1 VPRGG
6 HGVDSDDHTGCGII
20 LLVDSLTLFSPS
32 AQRWFGDALGEPT
45 EVQERG
51 WPEIAAGRN
60 ALLCAPTGSGKT
72 LAAFLWFVD
81 SIGRSPVPA
90 EARRCRVLYVSP
102 LKALTVDVERNL
114 SAPLRGIGLEAERR
128 GEPFRE
134 ARAAVRSGDTTSA
147 ERRDLVRHP
156 PDILITTP
164 ESLFLMLTSAAR
176 ETLRSVTTVI
186 VDEIHA
192 LAGTK
197 RGVHL
202 AVSLE
207 RLCALTDTDPQ
218 RIGLSA
224 TQRPLSEVARFL
236 GGGDREVV
244 IVDAGVHKPMEV
256 AIEVPVDDMSD
267 LDRGSERAGDVSTPH
282 APRRS
287 IWPAVTPRLLEL
299 IRAHRSTIVF
309 VNSRRLAERLS
320 GQLNDLAGEDL
331 VRAHH
336 GSIAREQRTA
346 VEEMLKEGR
355 LPAIIATSS
364 LELGIDMGAVDLVVQ
379 VGSPLT
385 VASGLQRIG
394 RAGHSVGVASRG
406 TIFPTHRGDLVEA
419 AAIVERMHEG
429 AIEETRVPRNPLD
442 ILAQQ
447 IVAMAALDTWDVEE
461 LQRTIVRAYP
471 FADLGTRAFEATLD
485 MLDGRYPSEEFGELR
500 ARIVWDRVA
509 GTVRGRAGAQ
519 RLAVTSGGTIPDR
532 GLYSVNIF
540 EDGRRVGEL
549 DEEMVY
555 ELRAGEV
562 FILGATSWRC
572 VDITPQQVLVLPA
585 PGEPGKIAFWHGDAV
600 GRPYEVG
607 AAVGALVRELRGG
620 DEDAALERL
629 RSRAG
634 LDERAAR
641 NLVDHLADQA
651 EATGAVPD
659 DRTIVVERFRDQL
672 GDWRLCVLTPFGA
685 RVHAPWSLVAAQHLR
700 DLVGSDVQAIHSDD
714 GFALRIPDVDR
725 VPDTAGLFLE
735 PDAVVAEVTDQL
747 EGSSMFASRFRE
759 NAARALLLPRRRPGQ
774 RTPLWQQRQRSAGL
788 LQVVSRH
795 PSFPILVET
804 YRECL
809 RDVFDLDALAGI
821 MRAVR
826 ARQIRVVEVETA
838 QPSPVASS
846 LLFEYIAQ
854 YMYDGDAPLAE
865 RRAHALSLDR
875 ELLAELL
882 GSDDLRELLDVDA
895 IDATEL
901 ELQRLDDS
909 RHPRDADGALDVLRL
924 VGDLSAAEALARGI
938 SDGWLDELVAARR
951 ALQVRLAGDVR
962 VIAADD
968 AARYRDALGVALP
981 PGLAGTHLL
990 PTADAMAALVRRYAR
1005 THVPFVAGDVAT
1017 RWAVPVAG
1025 IVDILTGLTR
1035 DGDLIAGH
1043 FRPGGADR
1051 EYCHPEVLQ
1060 RLRRRSLA
1068 ALRREVEAVPAETL
1082 ARFLPAWQGVGS
1094 DARGQERLLE
1104 VITQLQGMTV
1114 ALSVLERDI
1123 LPARMAYDGRL
1134 LDELI
1139 AAGEVLWQG
1148 RGAMGRDDGRIA
1160 LFLRGDA
1167 TRLLPLP
1174 NEPPQSELH
1183 EAIRGRLRDR
1193 GAAFVRDLLD
1203 ACLGIPLDEVVDAL
1217 YDLVW
1222 AGEVTN
1228 DTLQPLRFLGPVRRH
1243 PRRPLM
1249 RLVPPRAQGRWSII
1263 AAADGAGTERGI
1275 ALAQTLLQRHGV
1287 LTREAVA
1294 AENVAGGFAALYPV
1308 LRAMEESGRIRRGYF
1323 VEGCGA
1329 AQFALAGAVDG
1340 LRSQRGATDTTVVLS
1355 AVDPANPYGAVLA
1368 WPKLAGRAARAVGS
1382 FVVLHSGELRL
1393 YIERGGRSMLT
1404 CGDVGD
1410 EDIDALT
1417 TVAAR
1422 IGRLDLQT
1430 IDGDPAA
1437 AHHLAPRLRAGGF
1450 VPSTRGLVVYPHRP
1464 GRVHARADA
1473 RG

>member
-1 VPRGG
+1 MDP
-6 HGVDSDDHTGCGII
+6 
-20 LLVDSLTLFSPS
+20 LSLFTPA
-32 AQRWFGDALGEPT
+32 AQSWFADALGEPT
-45 EVQERG
+45 EVQARG

-81 SIGRSPVPA
+81 SIGRSPEPP
-90 EARRCRVLYVSP
+90 EAARCRVLYISP

-114 SAPLRGIGLEAERR
+114 RAPLRGIALAAQRS
-128 GEPFRE
+128 GETFRE
-134 ARAAVRSGDTTSA
+134 ARAAVRSGDTTSV
-147 ERRDLVRHP
+147 ERRNLVRHP

-197 RGVHL
+197 RGAHL

-244 IVDAGVHKPMEV
+244 IVDAGVRKPMELT
-256 AIEVPVDDMSD
+256 IEVPVDDMSD
-267 LDRGSERAGDVSTPH
+267 LDRGAERTGDASTPH
-282 APRRS
+282 TPRRS

-336 GSIAREQRTA
+336 GSIAREQRTV

-419 AAIVERMHEG
+419 AAIAERMLDG

-471 FADLGTRAFEATLD
+471 FADLSTRAFEATLD

-572 VDITPQQVLVLPA
+572 VEITPQQVLVLPA
-585 PGEPGKIAFWHGDAV
+585 PGEPGKIAFWHGDSV

-620 DEDAALERL
+620 DEEAALERL

-725 VPDTAGLFLE
+725 LPDTAGLFLE

-924 VGDLSAAEALARGI
+924 IGDLSAAEALARGI

-1160 LFLRGDA
+1160 LFLRADA
-1167 TRLLPLP
+1167 ARLLAFPRRAP
-1174 NEPPQSELH
+1174 
-1183 EAIRGRLRDR
+1183 AG
-1193 GAAFVRDLLD
+1193 GAA
-1203 ACLGIPLDEVVDAL
+1203 PVD
-1217 YDLVW
+1217 
-1222 AGEVTN
+1222 
-1228 DTLQPLRFLGPVRRH
+1228 PRPPPR
-1243 PRRPLM
+1243 PRRGVCA
-1249 RLVPPRAQGRWSII
+1249 RPPRRLSRDPSRRGCRRAVRPGVGGRG
-1263 AAADGAGTERGI
+1263 D
-1275 ALAQTLLQRHGV
+1275 QRH
-1287 LTREAVA
+1287 
-1294 AENVAGGFAALYPV
+1294 
-1308 LRAMEESGRIRRGYF
+1308 
-1323 VEGCGA
+1323 
-1329 AQFALAGAVDG
+1329 
-1340 LRSQRGATDTTVVLS
+1340 
-1355 AVDPANPYGAVLA
+1355 
-1368 WPKLAGRAARAVGS
+1368 
-1382 FVVLHSGELRL
+1382 
-1393 YIERGGRSMLT
+1393 
-1404 CGDVGD
+1404 
-1410 EDIDALT
+1410 
-1417 TVAAR
+1417 
-1422 IGRLDLQT
+1422 
-1430 IDGDPAA
+1430 PAA
-1437 AHHLAPRLRAGGF
+1437 AAFPRTGAPPPAPAADAAGASARTGA
-1450 VPSTRGLVVYPHRP
+1450 LVDHRRRRRS
-1464 GRVHARADA
+1464 GHGARHRARADPSAATRGAHPRGRGSRGRAGRVRGAVPGAA
-1473 RG
+1473 RHGGVRADPSRLLRRGLRGGAVRPRRRRRRSAFAAWCGGHHRGARRGGPRQPVRSGARLAEARRPRRSRCGFVRRASLR